1 MQDKNLDGSRKRSTG
16 YRVYKNTSMYSKNAS
31 QMEQIALC
39 YFLPA
44 PSWCKRV
51 QASLHQHATPLS
63 HQSNNTNPR
72 WLVINEQNVGREKQ
86 VSLGTK
92 SIFYRVCLLFSK
104 LLKLLVIYLQ
114 FSIRFLPNRNYLL
127 AMLDGEAEMGKT

>member
-1 MQDKNLDGSRKRSTG
+1 MQDNNLDGSRKGSTG

-31 QMEQIALC
+31 QMEQITLC

-44 PSWCKRV
+44 HSWCKRV
-51 QASLHQHATPLS
+51 QTPLHQHATPLS
-63 HQSNNTNPR
+63 HQSNNANLR
-72 WLVINEQNVGREKQ
+72 WLVINEQNIRREKQ

-92 SIFYRVCLLFSK
+92 SIFYRVCLLFFK